1 MKIRTRLQ
9 IAVMGGSAIL
19 LAALGFVV
27 DRMVGAAMETQM
39 VAQLNNQ
46 ATMAR
51 SLCDLSFSDRENKLR
66 HDIEMFRE
74 LSQDHIGFLEGTAR
88 IGGTNQVDQTK
99 EVLEAPLLT
108 LDGTPAQTADF
119 KLVDHIKDVTGD
131 DATLFLVAPQGML
144 RISTT
149 VHKKDGNRA
158 VGTFI
163 PSSSPV
169 YLAIASGQK
178 YSGRAVVAGQDY
190 LTAYVPVRNPAGKVV
205 AALFV
210 GVPEVDREALSKEL
224 LARPIGQTGYLFTID
239 AKNTFKVH
247 PKLEGGDASTLP
259 FLDAFKSR
267 KEGDVRYSWTDP
279 DGNAIWKRA
288 YFVHSEKL
296 DWIVVASAPEAEFM
310 QTRQHVRQLLIGCIV
325 LSLLFFAA
333 VSAWIDRTVATP
345 IRKATELMRNI
356 AKGDGDLTCHLD
368 DSAKD
373 ELGELSAGFNLF
385 VSKTRDLIRAVR
397 EELVPMRSASKE
409 LGSISTSLEGDSRS
423 SAHLTTSVSASAE
436 QMSASTISVSSSMD
450 ESGASLE
457 QVAAAIEE
465 MNSSISEIAHAAESS
480 RRTGQEALQSTDEVA
495 VLSSEMADASREI
508 ERVMELIMEISE
520 QTKLLAL
527 NATIEAARAG
537 EAGKGFAVVAGEVK
551 ELAKGTAQAT
561 GDIAARTERM
571 RQATTAVVSRI
582 AKIREVIGT
591 VADVQNTIAASV
603 EQQSAATREIT
614 QNLAQAVAGIRMV
627 SNDIGSVAH
636 SSQGVSKDIA
646 QLEITGEDLKTKAAN
661 LHESSRNLDESI
673 AKVLEQLGHFR
684 ID

>member
-1 MKIRTRLQ
+1 
-9 IAVMGGSAIL
+9 MGGSAVL

-27 DRMVGAAMETQM
+27 DRMVGATMESQM

-51 SLCDLSFSDRENKLR
+51 ALCDLSFSDRQNKLL

-74 LSQDHIGFLEGTAR
+74 LSRDHLRFLEGTAR
-88 IGGTNQVDQTK
+88 IGGINQVDQTK
-99 EVLEAPLLT
+99 EELEAPLIT
-108 LDGTPAQTADF
+108 LDGIPTQAADF
-119 KLVDHIKDVTGD
+119 ELVDHIKDVTGD

-149 VHKKDGNRA
+149 VHKKDGKRA

-163 PSSSPV
+163 PTSSPV
-169 YLAIASGQK
+169 YRTIVAGQK

-190 LTAYVPVRNPAGKVV
+190 LTTYVPVKDPAGKVV

-210 GVPEVDREALSKEL
+210 GVPEVDRETLSREL

-239 AKNTFKVH
+239 AKNTFKIH
-247 PKLEGGDASTLP
+247 PKQEGGDASTLP

-267 KEGDVRYSWTDP
+267 KEGDVHYSWKDSS
-279 DGNAIWKRA
+279 GNRIWKRA

-325 LSLLFFAA
+325 LSMLFFAA
-333 VSAWIDRTVATP
+333 VSAWIDRTVARP

-385 VSKTRDLIRAVR
+385 VSKTRDLVRAVR
-397 EELVPMRSASKE
+397 EEIVPMRSASKD
-409 LGSISTSLEGDSRS
+409 LGIISTSLEEDSRS

-436 QMSASTISVSSSMD
+436 QMSASTISVSSSME

-495 VLSSEMADASREI
+495 VLSREMADASREI
-508 ERVMELIMEISE
+508 ERVVELIMEISE
-520 QTKLLAL
+520 QTKFLAL

-582 AKIREVIGT
+582 SKIHEVIAT
-591 VADVQNTIAASV
+591 VAGVQNTIAASV

-646 QLEITGEDLKTKAAN
+646 QLGITGEDLKTKAAN